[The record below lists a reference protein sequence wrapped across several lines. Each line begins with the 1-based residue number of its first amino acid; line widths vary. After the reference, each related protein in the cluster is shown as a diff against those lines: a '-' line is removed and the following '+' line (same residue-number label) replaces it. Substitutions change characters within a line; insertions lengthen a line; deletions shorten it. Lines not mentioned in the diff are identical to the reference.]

1 MESITERIKE
11 FLNIG
16 SGYGCGSGS
25 GDGSGYGSGYGCG
38 SGSGYGDGSGY
49 GSGCGSGSGYGY
61 GDGSGYGSGCGDG
74 SGYGSG
80 CGSGSGSGS
89 GSGYGYG
96 YGCGVKKVNNHD
108 IYIVD
113 DTPTIITALF
123 NNYAKGY
130 IVGNDLTL
138 KPCYIAKNGDIFAHG
153 KTLREAVTA
162 LQDKLF
168 EDMPEEERIAAFIE
182 CHDYDGVYSNSDLYD
197 WHHKLTGSCEMGRQQ
212 FAKDH
217 GIDLDG
223 KMSIKE
229 FIKLTKNAY
238 GGEIIKKLEKEY
250 QKGEDE

>member
-1 MESITERIKE
+1 MESITKRIKE
-11 FLNIG
+11 FLNVRSGFGDGDGYGYGYGYGNGYGNGFGYGYGNGFGDGDG
-16 SGYGCGSGS
+16 SGFGYGDGSGFGD
-25 GDGSGYGSGYGCG
+25 GDGSGYG
-38 SGSGYGDGSGY
+38 D
-49 GSGCGSGSGYGY
+49 
-61 GDGSGYGSGCGDG
+61 
-74 SGYGSG
+74 
-80 CGSGSGSGS
+80 
-89 GSGYGYG
+89 GYGYG
-96 YGCGVKKVNNHD
+96 YGNGFGDGVKKVNNHD

-250 QKGEDE
+250 QKGRLNEI

>member
-1 MESITERIKE
+1 MESITKRIKE
-11 FLNIG
+11 SLNVR
-16 SGYGCGSGS
+16 SGDGS
-25 GDGSGYGSGYGCG
+25 GDGSGYGSGY
-38 SGSGYGDGSGY
+38 
-49 GSGCGSGSGYGY
+49 
-61 GDGSGYGSGCGDG
+61 
-74 SGYGSG
+74 
-80 CGSGSGSGS
+80 
-89 GSGYGYG
+89 
-96 YGCGVKKVNNHD
+96 GVKKVNNHD

-212 FAKDH
+212 FATAH

-238 GGEIIKKLEKEY
+238 GGEIALSLALAAALGTRSVQLASVRY
-250 QKGEDE
+250 LPAMALAAVLTTP

>member
-1 MESITERIKE
+1 MESITKRIKE
-11 FLNIG
+11 FLNVRSG
-16 SGYGCGSGS
+16 SGCGDGCGDGDGDGYGYGYGFDDGCGDGCGFDDGC
-25 GDGSGYGSGYGCG
+25 GDGSGYGSGYG
-38 SGSGYGDGSGY
+38 
-49 GSGCGSGSGYGY
+49 
-61 GDGSGYGSGCGDG
+61 
-74 SGYGSG
+74 
-80 CGSGSGSGS
+80 
-89 GSGYGYG
+89 YGYG
-96 YGCGVKKVNNHD
+96 YGCGDGCGDGYGVKKVNNHD

-223 KMSIKE
+223 KMSIKK

-238 GGEIIKKLEKEY
+238 GGAIIKKLEKEY
-250 QKGEDE
+250 RKGR

>member
-1 MESITERIKE
+1 MESITKRIKE
-11 FLNIG
+11 FLNVR
-16 SGYGCGSGS
+16 SGS
-25 GDGSGYGSGYGCG
+25 GNGYGYGYGDG
-38 SGSGYGDGSGY
+38 YGYGFGYGYGYGDGYGDGSGN
-49 GSGCGSGSGYGY
+49 GYGF
-61 GDGSGYGSGCGDG
+61 GD
-74 SGYGSG
+74 
-80 CGSGSGSGS
+80 
-89 GSGYGYG
+89 
-96 YGCGVKKVNNHD
+96 GVKKVNNHD

-238 GGEIIKKLEKEY
+238 GGAIIKKLEKEY
-250 QKGEDE
+250 RKGR

>member
-1 MESITERIKE
+1 MESITKRIKE
-11 FLNIG
+11 FLNVR
-16 SGYGCGSGS
+16 
-25 GDGSGYGSGYGCG
+25 
-38 SGSGYGDGSGY
+38 
-49 GSGCGSGSGYGY
+49 
-61 GDGSGYGSGCGDG
+61 
-74 SGYGSG
+74 
-80 CGSGSGSGS
+80 SGSGSGS
-89 GSGYGYG
+89 GSGYGSDFCDG
-96 YGCGVKKVNNHD
+96 YGFGDGYDDGSDFCDGYGFGDGYGSDFCDGVKKVNNHD

-182 CHDYDGVYSNSDLYD
+182 CHDYDGVYSNSDLYE

-223 KMSIKE
+223 KMSVKE
-229 FIKLTKNAY
+229 FIELTKNAY
-238 GGEIIKKLEKEY
+238 GGEIIKRLEKEH
-250 QKGEDE
+250 QKGR

>member
-1 MESITERIKE
+1 MESITKRIKE
-11 FLNIG
+11 FLNVRSGYGNGYGSGFGDG
-16 SGYGCGSGS
+16 SGYGF
-25 GDGSGYGSGYGCG
+25 GSGYGSGYG
-38 SGSGYGDGSGY
+38 SGDGDGDGY
-49 GSGCGSGSGYGY
+49 GSGF
-61 GDGSGYGSGCGDG
+61 GDGD
-74 SGYGSG
+74 
-80 CGSGSGSGS
+80 
-89 GSGYGYG
+89 
-96 YGCGVKKVNNHD
+96 GVKKVNNHD

-153 KTLREAVTA
+153 KTLREAVA
-162 LQDKLF
+162 AMQDKLF

-182 CHDYDGVYSNSDLYD
+182 CHDYDRVYNNTDLYD
-197 WHHKLTGSCEMGRQQ
+197 WHHRLTGSCEMGRQQ

-238 GGEIIKKLEKEY
+238 GGEIIRKLEKEY
-250 QKGEDE
+250 KKG

>member
-1 MESITERIKE
+1 MESITKRIKE
-11 FLNIG
+11 FLNVRSGYGDGNGNGSGFGDGSGNGNG
-16 SGYGCGSGS
+16 SGYGN
-25 GDGSGYGSGYGCG
+25 GD
-38 SGSGYGDGSGY
+38 GYGDGSGNGY
-49 GSGCGSGSGYGY
+49 GYGFGYGYGY
-61 GDGSGYGSGCGDG
+61 GDG
-74 SGYGSG
+74 
-80 CGSGSGSGS
+80 
-89 GSGYGYG
+89 YGYG
-96 YGCGVKKVNNHD
+96 NGFGDGVKKVNNHD

-197 WHHKLTGSCEMGRQQ
+197 WHYKLTGSCEMGRQQ

-238 GGEIIKKLEKEY
+238 GGAIIKKLEKEY
-250 QKGEDE
+250 RKGR

>member
-1 MESITERIKE
+1 MESITKRIKE
-11 FLNIG
+11 FLNVR
-16 SGYGCGSGS
+16 
-25 GDGSGYGSGYGCG
+25 SGYGSGN
-38 SGSGYGDGSGY
+38 GDGYGY
-49 GSGCGSGSGYGY
+49 GSGNGSGFGDGDGDGYGY
-61 GDGSGYGSGCGDG
+61 
-74 SGYGSG
+74 
-80 CGSGSGSGS
+80 
-89 GSGYGYG
+89 
-96 YGCGVKKVNNHD
+96 GVKKVNNHD

-212 FAKDH
+212 FATDH

-250 QKGEDE
+250 QKGRLNEI

>member
-1 MESITERIKE
+1 MESITKQIKE
-11 FLNIG
+11 FLNVR
-16 SGYGCGSGS
+16 SGS
-25 GDGSGYGSGYGCG
+25 DYGY
-38 SGSGYGDGSGY
+38 GYGDGY
-49 GSGCGSGSGYGY
+49 GSGCGSGFGDGFGDGSGFGYGSGYGY
-61 GDGSGYGSGCGDG
+61 GDGSGD
-74 SGYGSG
+74 GYGS
-80 CGSGSGSGS
+80 
-89 GSGYGYG
+89 
-96 YGCGVKKVNNHD
+96 GVKKVNNHD

-123 NNYAKGY
+123 DNYAKGF
-130 IVGNDLTL
+130 IVGNDFTL
-138 KPCYIAKNGDIFAHG
+138 KSCYIAKSGGIFAHG

-168 EDMPEEERIAAFIE
+168 EDMLEEERIAAFIE

-223 KMSIKE
+223 KTSIKE

-238 GGEIIKKLEKEY
+238 GGDVIKKLEKEY
-250 QKGEDE
+250 RKGR

>member
-1 MESITERIKE
+1 MASITERIKA
-11 FLNIG
+11 FLNDSSGDGFG
-16 SGYGCGSGS
+16 SGFCSGNGISDDYGDGFCYGYGFGNGFGSGFCS
-25 GDGSGYGSGYGCG
+25 GDGYGFCSGDGFGDGFGSGFCSSDGFGDGFGDGSGIKSI
-38 SGSGYGDGSGY
+38 
-49 GSGCGSGSGYGY
+49 
-61 GDGSGYGSGCGDG
+61 
-74 SGYGSG
+74 
-80 CGSGSGSGS
+80 
-89 GSGYGYG
+89 
-96 YGCGVKKVNNHD
+96 NNQD

-113 DTPTIITALF
+113 GVPTIITALF

-197 WHHKLTGSCEMGRQQ
+197 WHHKLTGSCEMGSQQ
-212 FAKDH
+212 FATDH

-238 GGEIIKKLEKEY
+238 GGEIIKNLEKEY
-250 QKGEDE
+250 WKGR

>member
-1 MESITERIKE
+1 MVLGWSSVNRRTRSKRRKIPRKLQIHRDGRGTNNHRRDRDNPLYGGSNGDGDGSGNG
-11 FLNIG
+11 FG
-16 SGYGCGSGS
+16 SGYGYGY
-25 GDGSGYGSGYGCG
+25 GDGSGNGFGFGDGDGDGSGN
-38 SGSGYGDGSGY
+38 GSGYGDGSGN
-49 GSGCGSGSGYGY
+49 
-61 GDGSGYGSGCGDG
+61 
-74 SGYGSG
+74 
-80 CGSGSGSGS
+80 
-89 GSGYGYG
+89 
-96 YGCGVKKVNNHD
+96 GVKKVNNHD

-153 KTLREAVTA
+153 KTLREAVTV

-212 FAKDH
+212 FATDH

-250 QKGEDE
+250 RKGR